1 MATPEDAGAS
11 PMAAPKG
18 GIAPWGQQGVGG
30 MRYSDVNVQ
39 DDTVMLE
46 AYTGAR
52 TLAPNTKMT
61 FSFDL
66 VHTPAK
72 PVDIAGHWARRRI
85 HLNSDW

>member
-11 PMAAPKG
+11 PMAAPRG
-18 GIAPWGQQGVGG
+18 GIAPWGQGGVGG
-30 MRYSDVNVQ
+30 MRYSD
-39 DDTVMLE
+39 TVLPNTVLLE

-52 TLAPNTKMT
+52 TLAPDTKMT

-66 VHTPAK
+66 VVTPAK